1 MPGPAERADIQ
12 QPTGPA
18 EGRPDTRDTTPALG
32 TRGEPGRWQRAVE
45 GARVALH
52 KRDFGD
58 GRWSF
63 LYSKRSS
70 YAADEADTEAV
81 VAAAQRARSGP
92 VPEQIQTP
100 MMNPAV
106 WTWEVPLYFWFGGI
120 AAGSSFVALACDL
133 GGDHRSA
140 RIARRVALGALMPSP
155 PLLIL
160 DLGRPERFY
169 NMLRIF
175 KPRSPMSMGAWCL
188 SVFGGLGTAAVGADL
203 IGRKREARV
212 LGASNAVVGGYLG
225 SYTGVLLASTA
236 VPLWARSK
244 MFLGPI
250 FVTTAVATG
259 AAATRL
265 VLVAT
270 GLPEGHRTRH
280 ALGRVEATA
289 IAVELGLS
297 TWNERRLGD
306 TGDALERGR
315 AGKLFHLAKW
325 SVRAGLALR
334 LARPKLGSKIHHVAS
349 GLYLLG
355 GLAFRYAWVA
365 AGHNSATDDHDVARM
380 SRAEGEA

>member
-1 MPGPAERADIQ
+1 MSLDRANIHE
-12 QPTGPA
+12 PTGPA
-18 EGRPDTRDTTPALG
+18 EGDPATRDTTPALG

-45 GARVALH
+45 GGRVALH
-52 KRDFGD
+52 KRAFGD

-63 LYSKRSS
+63 LYKGDTS
-70 YAADEADTEAV
+70 YGADTADLEE
-81 VAAAQRARSGP
+81 VAAASERARSGP
-92 VPEQIQTP
+92 PPEEMQGP

-106 WTWEVPLYFWFGGI
+106 WTWEVPLYFWFGGM

-133 GGDHRSA
+133 SGDYRSA
-140 RIARRVALGALMPSP
+140 RIARRVALAALLPSP

-188 SVFGGLGTAAVGADL
+188 SVFGGLATASVGADL
-203 IGRKREARV
+203 IGRKREARL
-212 LGASNAVVGGYLG
+212 LGAANAGVGGYLG

-265 VLVAT
+265 VLVAS

-280 ALGRVEATA
+280 ALGRVETA
-289 IAVELGLS
+289 AMSIELGLS
-297 TWNERRLGD
+297 TWNEQRLGD
-306 TGDALERGR
+306 TGDALQRGR

-334 LARPKLGSKIHHVAS
+334 LLRPRLGPPVHDVAS

-355 GLAFRYAWVA
+355 GLAYRYAWVH
-365 AGHNSATDDHDVARM
+365 AGHNSATDDSDVARM
-380 SRAEGEA
+380 ARHEGGEA